1 MCRLAWGRALA
12 PKQQAQKK
20 AFLAYTLLRRLAI
33 LHPMAPTPIISTQEI
48 SKGFSESPLFSKL
61 SITIHEQE
69 RLALIGNNGSGKS
82 TLLKIL
88 AGLEEVD
95 DGTISVRKG
104 LHCAYV
110 PQQENFPPSKT
121 AAEIVEQVLHAHGVD
136 HDDVA
141 RRVSIYLGAAGFND
155 DDVYVDS
162 LSGGWKKR
170 LSIACALALEP
181 DCILL
186 DEPTNHLDIDSIL
199 WLENYLDS
207 LNCAIAFVSH
217 DRYFIERL
225 ATRVL
230 EINTMYPNNVM
241 ICDGGYAD
249 YIEFREE
256 RLSQLQQQR
265 QSLANKVR
273 REVEWLRQGVKARTT
288 KSRSRINEA
297 HKLIDKLKNAPTG
310 QQRRAE
316 IEFSSTQ
323 RRTKELIKAER
334 VAQSMGGRQ
343 LFSEVSLVLSPGTRL
358 AVVGPNG
365 SGKTTFIR
373 TLLGDLAPS
382 AGRVVRAPNL
392 RTAFMDQ
399 ARSQL
404 KDDITLREFLCPHGD
419 SVLYQGQSM
428 HVAAWASRFLFSHNH
443 LATTLGSLSGGER
456 ARALLAKSMSQEC
469 DVLLFDEPTNDLDI
483 ATLENLEE
491 SFESFPGAIVLITH
505 DRYLLERTASSVLGL
520 RNGSGCIYG
529 SYAQWESARSEEDL
543 SVAPKKDPSKDNDS
557 KAKQATKLSYKDAR
571 DLSMIEEL
579 IAQAEEKLS
588 EIQRA
593 IDSGEYSTNGAK
605 LTQLCDALTAQQQE
619 VERLYDRWQHLESLQ
634 RALIK

>member
-1 MCRLAWGRALA
+1 M
-12 PKQQAQKK
+12 P
-20 AFLAYTLLRRLAI
+20 
-33 LHPMAPTPIISTQEI
+33 PSPIISTQEI
-48 SKGFSESPLFSKL
+48 TKGFSESPLFSKL
-61 SITIHEQE
+61 SLAIHEQE

-95 DGTISVRKG
+95 DGTVSVRKG
-104 LHCAYV
+104 LRCAYV
-110 PQQENFPPSKT
+110 PQQEDLPPGKT
-121 AAEIVEQVLHAHGVD
+121 AGEIIEQTLHAHGVD
-136 HDDVA
+136 HGDTA
-141 RRVSIYLGAAGFND
+141 RRASIYLGAAGFND
-155 DDVYVDS
+155 DSVLADS

-199 WLENYLDS
+199 WLENYLGS
-207 LNCAIAFVSH
+207 LRCAVAFVSH

-230 EINTMYPNNVM
+230 EINKMYPNNAM
-241 ICDGGYAD
+241 LCDGGYAD

-256 RLSQLQQQR
+256 RLAQLQQQR

-297 HKLIDKLKNAPTG
+297 HNLIDKLKSSPTG
-310 QQRRAE
+310 EQRRAE

-323 RRTKELIKAER
+323 RKTKELIKAER
-334 VAQSMGGRQ
+334 IAQSMGGKQ
-343 LFSEVSLVLSPGTRL
+343 LFSEVSLVLSPGSRL

-373 TLLGDLAPS
+373 TLLGDLPPTG
-382 AGRVVRAPNL
+382 GRVIRASNL

-404 KDDITLREFLCPHGD
+404 RDDMTLREFLCPHGD
-419 SVLYQGQSM
+419 SVLYQGQST
-428 HVAAWASRFLFSHNH
+428 HVAAWAARFLFSHDH

-491 SFESFPGAIVLITH
+491 SFETFPGAIVLITH

-520 RNGSGCIYG
+520 RNGAGIMYG
-529 SYAQWESARSEEDL
+529 SYEQWEAARGDEESSSISKKETAKGSEGK
-543 SVAPKKDPSKDNDS
+543 P
-557 KAKQATKLSYKDAR
+557 KQATKLSYKDAR
-571 DLSMIEEL
+571 ELSMIEET
-579 IAQAEEKLS
+579 IALAEAKLS
-588 EIQRA
+588 ELQGA
-593 IDSGEYSTNGAK
+593 IDSGEHSTNANK
-605 LTQLCDALTAQQQE
+605 LSELCDALIAQQQE
-619 VERLYDRWQHLESLQ
+619 IERLYDRWQHLESMQ
-634 RALIK
+634 KALVK

>member
-1 MCRLAWGRALA
+1 M
-12 PKQQAQKK
+12 P
-20 AFLAYTLLRRLAI
+20 
-33 LHPMAPTPIISTQEI
+33 PSPIISTQEI
-48 SKGFSESPLFSKL
+48 SKGFSEHPLFSHL
-61 SITIHEQE
+61 SLAIHEQE

-95 DGTISVRKG
+95 EGTLSVRKG
-104 LHCAYV
+104 FSCAYV
-110 PQQENFPPSKT
+110 PQQEDFPAGKT
-121 AAEIVEQVLHAHGVD
+121 AGEIIEQTLNSRGIDPAD
-136 HDDVA
+136 IA
-141 RRVSIYLGAAGFND
+141 RRASIYLGAAGFND
-155 DDVYVDS
+155 AAVPVDA

-181 DCILL
+181 DCLLL
-186 DEPTNHLDIDSIL
+186 DEPTNHLDIDSII

-207 LNCAIAFVSH
+207 LRCAIAFVSH

-230 EINTMYPNNVM
+230 EINRMYPNNAM
-241 ICDGGYAD
+241 LCDGGYAD
-249 YIEFREE
+249 YIEFRED
-256 RLSQLQQQR
+256 RLAQLQQQR

-297 HKLIDKLKNAPTG
+297 HKLIDKLKSSPTG
-310 QQRRAE
+310 EQRRAE

-323 RRTKELIKAER
+323 RKTKELIKAER
-334 VAQSMGGRQ
+334 IAQSMGGRL
-343 LFSEVSLVLSPGTRL
+343 LFSEVSLVLSPGSRL

-373 TLLGDLAPS
+373 TLLGDLEPS
-382 AGRVVRAPNL
+382 GGRVIRAPHL

-404 KDDITLREFLCPHGD
+404 RDDLTLREFLCPHGD
-419 SVLYQGQSM
+419 SVLFQGQSV
-428 HVAAWASRFLFSHNH
+428 HVAAWAARFLFSHHH

-469 DVLLFDEPTNDLDI
+469 DLLLFDEPTNDLDI

-520 RNGSGCIYG
+520 RDGSGIMYG
-529 SYAQWESARSEEDL
+529 SYAQWEASRGEDDTRVGVNKDSAKT
-543 SVAPKKDPSKDNDS
+543 VATKSK
-557 KAKQATKLSYKDAR
+557 QPTKLSYKDAR
-571 DLSMIEEL
+571 ELSMIEET
-579 IAQAEEKLS
+579 IAQAEVKLS
-588 EIQRA
+588 EIQGA
-593 IDSGEYSTNGAK
+593 IDSGEHSTNANK
-605 LTQLCDALTAQQQE
+605 LTELCDALITQQQE
-619 VERLYDRWQHLESLQ
+619 VERLYERWQHLESLQ
-634 RALIK
+634 KALTT

>member
-1 MCRLAWGRALA
+1 
-12 PKQQAQKK
+12 
-20 AFLAYTLLRRLAI
+20 
-33 LHPMAPTPIISTQEI
+33 MAPTPIISTQEI
-48 SKGFSESPLFSKL
+48 TKGFAEHPLFSKL
-61 SITIHEQE
+61 SLTIHEQE

-88 AGLEEVD
+88 AGIEEVD
-95 DGTISVRKG
+95 DGIVSVRKG
-104 LHCAYV
+104 LRCAYV
-110 PQQENFPPSKT
+110 PQQEDFPPGRT
-121 AAEIVEQVLHAHGVD
+121 AGEIIEQTLHSQGVD
-136 HDDVA
+136 SGDIA
-141 RRVSIYLGAAGFND
+141 RRASIYLGAAGFND
-155 DDVYVDS
+155 DSVLVDS

-181 DCILL
+181 DCVLL

-207 LNCAIAFVSH
+207 LRCAIAFVSH

-225 ATRVL
+225 ANRVL
-230 EINTMYPNNVM
+230 EINNMYPNNAM
-241 ICDGGYAD
+241 LCDGGYAD

-256 RLSQLQQQR
+256 RLAQLQQQR

-297 HKLIDKLKNAPTG
+297 HKLIDKLKTSPTG
-310 QQRRAE
+310 EQRRAD
-316 IEFSSTQ
+316 IDFSSTQ
-323 RRTKELIKAER
+323 RKTKELIKAER
-334 VAQSMGGRQ
+334 IAQSMGGKE
-343 LFSEVSLVLSPGTRL
+343 LFSEVSLVLSPGSRL

-373 TLLGDLAPS
+373 TLLGDLAPT
-382 AGRVVRAPNL
+382 AGRVVLASNL

-404 KDDITLREFLCPHGD
+404 RDDMTLREFLCPHGD
-419 SVLYQGQSM
+419 SVLFQGQSI
-428 HVAAWASRFLFSHNH
+428 HVAAWAARFLFSHNH

-520 RNGSGCIYG
+520 RNGAGVMYG
-529 SYAQWESARSEEDL
+529 SYEQWEAARGEEEA
-543 SVAPKKDPSKDNDS
+543 SGASKKDASKGAEA
-557 KAKQATKLSYKDAR
+557 KPKQATKLSYKDAR
-571 DLSMIEEL
+571 ELSMIEEM
-579 IAQAEEKLS
+579 IAQAETKLS
-588 EIQRA
+588 EIQAA
-593 IDSGEYSTNGAK
+593 IDSGDNSTNATK
-605 LTQLCDALTAQQQE
+605 LAELCDALIAQQQE

-634 RALIK
+634 KALVK

>member
-1 MCRLAWGRALA
+1 
-12 PKQQAQKK
+12 
-20 AFLAYTLLRRLAI
+20 
-33 LHPMAPTPIISTQEI
+33 MAPTPIISTQEI
-48 SKGFSESPLFSKL
+48 SKGFTEHPLFSKL
-61 SITIHEQE
+61 SLTIHEQE

-82 TLLKIL
+82 TLLKVL

-95 DGTISVRKG
+95 DGTLSVRKG
-104 LHCAYV
+104 LRCAYV
-110 PQQENFPPSKT
+110 PQQEEFSSGRT
-121 AAEIVEQVLHAHGVD
+121 AGEIMEQTLQSHDVD
-136 HDDVA
+136 HGDIA
-141 RRVSIYLGAAGFND
+141 RRASIYLGAAGFND
-155 DDVYVDS
+155 DSVLVDS
-162 LSGGWKKR
+162 LSGGWRKR

-181 DCILL
+181 DCVLL
-186 DEPTNHLDIDSIL
+186 DEPTNHLDIESIL

-207 LNCAIAFVSH
+207 LRCALVFVSH

-230 EINTMYPNNVM
+230 ELNKIYPNNAM
-241 ICDGGYAD
+241 LCDGGYAD
-249 YIEFREE
+249 YIESREE
-256 RLSQLQQQR
+256 RLTQLQQQR

-297 HKLIDKLKNAPTG
+297 HKLIDRLKTSPTG
-310 QQRRAE
+310 EQRRAD

-323 RRTKELIKAER
+323 RKTKELIKAER
-334 VAQSMGGRQ
+334 VAQSMGGTQ
-343 LFSEVSLVLSPGTRL
+343 LFSEVSLVLSPGSRL

-373 TLLGDLAPS
+373 TLLGDLPPS
-382 AGRVVRAPNL
+382 AGRVVRATNL

-404 KDDITLREFLCPHGD
+404 REDVTLRDFLCPHGD
-419 SVLYQGQSM
+419 SVVFQGQST
-428 HVAAWASRFLFSHNH
+428 HVAAWAARFLFTHNH

-483 ATLENLEE
+483 VTLENLEE

-520 RNGSGCIYG
+520 RNGAAIMFG
-529 SYAQWESARSEEDL
+529 SYEQWEAARGDDDTSAVGKRS
-543 SVAPKKDPSKDNDS
+543 ST
-557 KAKQATKLSYKDAR
+557 KAGDVKPKQATKLSYKDAR
-571 DLSMIEEL
+571 ELSMMEEM
-579 IAQAEEKLS
+579 IAKAESKIS
-588 EIQRA
+588 EIQSA
-593 IDSGEYSTNGAK
+593 IDSGEHATNAIK
-605 LTQLCDALTAQQQE
+605 LTELCDALTAQQQE
-619 VERLYDRWQHLESLQ
+619 VERLYDRWQKLESLQ
-634 RALIK
+634 KALAP